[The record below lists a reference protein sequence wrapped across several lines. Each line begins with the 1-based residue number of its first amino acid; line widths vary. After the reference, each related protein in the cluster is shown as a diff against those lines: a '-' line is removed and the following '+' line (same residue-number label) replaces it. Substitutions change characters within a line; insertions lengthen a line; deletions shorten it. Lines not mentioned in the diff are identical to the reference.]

1 MRHETIGRRPTGAV
15 LLVALS
21 AMQSHAAAVPQL
33 DGTAWVLERLGNA
46 TVPEVPAIT
55 LGFAGGRVSG
65 SDGCNRYTGTYRI
78 TADALVL
85 GPELASTKM
94 ACAPDV
100 MATAAAW
107 TDALAAA
114 RSWRIV
120 DGRLELLGPGGTRL
134 ATLAAQSVELAGT
147 HWKATGINNGREAV
161 VSIVQDTAVT
171 LSFDANGS
179 AAGSSGCNRYTAQYR
194 TEGASIEFGKAA
206 ATMMACAQAD
216 VMQQEQNFFRALE
229 TAQVVRVEGD
239 RLELRTAT
247 GALAASFVRTTG
259 E

>member
-1 MRHETIGRRPTGAV
+1 MQNGTRVWRALGALMV
-15 LLVALS
+15 VMS
-21 AMQSHAAAVPQL
+21 ATQVHAAAAPPL
-33 DGTAWVLERLGNA
+33 DGTAWLLERLGDSPA
-46 TVPEVPAIT
+46 AEVPAVT
-55 LGFAGGRVSG
+55 LAFAGGRVSG
-65 SDGCNRYTGTYRI
+65 TDGCNRYTGTYQA
-78 TADALVL
+78 TGSGLTL
-85 GPELASTKM
+85 GPDLASTKM

-100 MATAAAW
+100 MATASAW
-107 TDALAAA
+107 TAALAST

-120 DGRLELLGPGGTRL
+120 DGRLELLGPGGKRL
-134 ATLAAQSVELAGT
+134 ATLAAQSAELAGT
-147 HWKATGINNGREAV
+147 HWKATGINNGNQAV
-161 VSIVQDTAVT
+161 VSVVQGTAVT

-194 TEGASIEFGKAA
+194 ADGTSIEFGKAA

-239 RLELRTAT
+239 RLELRTET